1 MRWLSILIPLLVACG
16 SSSPAAPSDAGD
28 DVATE
33 AAVDAPSAAQRTFDD
48 LTTYAR
54 TYAREKGIP
63 GLSIAVV
70 LDGKLAFS
78 TGVGVKADGGAEP
91 IGPRTRFRVASM
103 TKMIV
108 ATGVMQLVEQGKLS
122 LDDTLEGRVPWMKL
136 QPGFDPKTVKL
147 SQLLSH
153 TAGFPDGLGVTCDVG
168 AGALEKYYAADGP
181 YPLWSPPGRLWNY
194 SNHHYAMAAATIEAA
209 TGKVFTDVLA
219 SSVLGP
225 LGMTDATFEPKLA
238 AAGDHV
244 QGHQKGTKPGVLRA
258 IPIDRWDCASLR
270 AAGGLFA
277 TAEDYAHL
285 AEVFLAGGGAVLS
298 KASVAAMTAPHAN
311 LGQGP
316 DTNYG
321 YGLFGFDWKGLAVVS
336 HDGGLPGFLSTVMWV
351 PTKKMAVVV
360 LANADVASVEPVALQ
375 ALDAFLA
382 PTGEAKTYRTDP
394 STWTRYAGTYD
405 DPFATLGATKVTLG
419 GGKLELAYGPSA
431 LPVELVQASADYFVG
446 DFLALGTKLGV
457 TFFADPGG
465 AVEYVVTR
473 VGVARRTAAGF
484 AAPPRSKKLPR
495 LELVGPPSP
504 VPRLDTVLIHGR

>member
-16 SSSPAAPSDAGD
+16 SSSPAEPSDTGTDAGTD
-28 DVATE
+28 I
-33 AAVDAPSAAQRTFDD
+33 AADGPSAAQRTFDD
-48 LTTYAR
+48 LVAYAETYA
-54 TYAREKGIP
+54 TDKGIP

-78 TGVGVKADGGAEP
+78 TGVGVKADGGADRV
-91 IGPRTRFRVASM
+91 GTHTRFRVASM

-122 LDDTLEGRVPWMKL
+122 LDDTLESRLPWMKL
-136 QPGFDPKTVKL
+136 QPGFDAKTVKL

-194 SNHHYAMAAATIEAA
+194 SNHHYAMAAGMIEAA

-219 SSVLGP
+219 TSVLGP
-225 LGMTDATFEPKLA
+225 LGMREATFEPKVA

-258 IPIDRWDCASLR
+258 VPIDRWDCASLR
-270 AAGGLFA
+270 AAGGLYA

-285 AEVFLAGGGAVLS
+285 AEVFLDGGGTVLS

-321 YGLFGFDWKGLAVVS
+321 FGLFGFDWKGLSVVS

-351 PTKKMAVVV
+351 PAKKMAVVV
-360 LANADVASVEPVALQ
+360 LANADVASVEPVALR
-375 ALDAFLA
+375 AIDAFLS

-405 DPFATLGATKVTLG
+405 DPFATLGATKVTLT
-419 GGKLELAYGPSA
+419 GGKLGLAYGPSE
-431 LPVELVQASADYFVG
+431 LPVDLVQASADSFVG
-446 DFLALGTKLGV
+446 DFVALGTKLGV
-457 TFFADPGG
+457 TFFADPSG

-484 AAPPRSKKLPR
+484 ATVPSKKLAR
-495 LELVGPPSP
+495 IELVGPPSP
-504 VPRLDTVLIHGR
+504 VPRMDALLLHD